1 MTPVE
6 LVIPN
11 PSLNPPSNA
20 SKLLPSHTSQNNEE
34 TKSRALSLIKENVK
48 KDDEKEQENMS
59 EKETTSVDS
68 QNITQ
73 EECNE
78 VIVIKVECKQKTN
91 RNCCVLFEDQ
101 KQWCA
106 QGQGTLIHILQL
118 KSPQVTLCGM

>member
-34 TKSRALSLIKENVK
+34 TKTPALSLIKENDT
-48 KDDEKEQENMS
+48 KDDEKEQEDMS
-59 EKETTSVDS
+59 EKDTMSVDN
-68 QNITQ
+68 QNTTQ
-73 EECNE
+73 EECDE
-78 VIVIKVECKQKTN
+78 VIVIKVKRNQKTN
-91 RNCCVLFEDQ
+91 RNCCVPFEDQ